1 MRSSSVPD
9 DRDGTPE
16 CDVSTNSLR
25 CPSSMSHI
33 TGLFE
38 STVPGNVMV
47 GADTSDARGNGAAAD
62 TVVSVERGVTASK
75 LTAAMVEMAEYTGRI
90 NLFRS
95 RAWQGGW

>member
-1 MRSSSVPD
+1 MRSISKPEE
-9 DRDGTPE
+9 RDGTPE
-16 CDVSTNSLR
+16 WDVITNIFR
-25 CPSSMSHI
+25 WPSSSPHI

-62 TVVSVERGVTASK
+62 TVVRVVCGATASK
-75 LTAAMVEMAEYTGRI
+75 LTAATVVMAENTGRI